1 MSSRTAEKPAG
12 IDRYDH
18 KESYCRK
25 LGHIL
30 QFKYCRSAQQG
41 IPCAKI
47 MDCWIGKLPV
57 RQFIMSHYQGQMEEI
72 FRPPSAKISSILEIV
87 DRVKK
92 QSAS

>member
-1 MSSRTAEKPAG
+1 MSNIAAEKVPG
-12 IDRYDH
+12 IDSYDH

-25 LGHIL
+25 LGHNL
-30 QFKYCRSAQQG
+30 HFKYCRSAQQG
-41 IPCAKI
+41 LPCAKI

-72 FRPPSAKISSILEIV
+72 FRPPSSKINSILEIV

-92 QSAS
+92 QMDC